1 MFGIS
6 LFFSFLLELA
16 MQKMSSGS
24 QSHGIGMKGYT
35 AVVPFLRIAIM
46 MNFSIALILSSQ
58 TKKLINVLKTLHT
71 PRVIFLPILVIFRFV
86 PLFSRDIKQIHESI
100 KIRIGSFN
108 FFTMLLKPLLF
119 IRLIMAPS
127 VIRALRSADELAAA
141 AELKGISDT
150 KKVTNSSPEFLK
162 FRDVA
167 TLIVGGVVVYIT
179 IALNTNL

>member
-24 QSHGIGMKGYT
+24 QHHGGGMKGYT
-35 AVVPFLRIAIM
+35 AIVPFLRIAIM

-58 TKKLINVLKTLHT
+58 TKKIINVLKTLHT
-71 PRVIFLPILVIFRFV
+71 PRVIFLPVLVIFRFV
-86 PLFSRDIKQIHESI
+86 PLFTRDIKQIHESI

-150 KKVTNSSPEFLK
+150 KKITNSSPEFFK
-162 FRDVA
+162 FRDA
-167 TLIVGGVVVYIT
+167 ITLIAAGIVAYIT
-179 IALNTNL
+179 LLLNIS